1 MQLAPKRWWWIKMTD
16 RLLLVAGLSAL
27 SQDERDKVFA
37 SAVSKLQAERRDD
50 TKSPKYDID
59 MYISVLEDMN
69 RIKLE
74 SER

>member
-1 MQLAPKRWWWIKMTD
+1 MTD